1 MVFDRKWSASLK
13 NLKGLLMNS
22 LNAIT
27 TDSNG
32 AMLSLLRKKILFSSD
47 PKFNLL
53 SC

>member
-1 MVFDRKWSASLK
+1 MVFNRKCSASLK

-27 TDSNG
+27 IDSYG
-32 AMLSLLRKKILFSSD
+32 AMLSLLKKKILFSND